1 MALHG
6 DKQFDLT
13 TRVSA
18 IIDNLLQS
26 KAHYPVKIIMD
37 RHLGEGLPKTVL
49 HANVELELT
58 SQTC

>member
-18 IIDNLLQS
+18 IKDNLLQS
-26 KAHYPVKIIMD
+26 KAHYLVTVIMD
-37 RHLGEGLPKTVL
+37 RHLGGSLPKTVL